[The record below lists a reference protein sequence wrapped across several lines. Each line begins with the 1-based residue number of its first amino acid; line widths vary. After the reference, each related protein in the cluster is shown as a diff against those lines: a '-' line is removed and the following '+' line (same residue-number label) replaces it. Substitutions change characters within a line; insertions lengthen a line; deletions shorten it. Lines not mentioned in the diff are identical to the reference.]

1 MATRH
6 PTDID
11 QSALDGI
18 VLEALR
24 PVAAGFAALFL
35 LFAGGHMAVLT
46 GTARDVMVP
55 LALASAIVLGAIA
68 CLAPSLPRR
77 LAQPTGLVVAAIVL
91 TNSLVHMRVT
101 GEDFQTTNVLLIVI
115 GIGAFFLSWRWFM
128 LAIGTTLLSWTIVA
142 TTTPLRVDAPLSHWS
157 FSLLSATLVSVLL
170 HRTRLRSLAR
180 LERMREDEK
189 GRVIALEAAVSSAE
203 EATRAKSEFLAT
215 MSHELRTPMNAVIGM
230 TSLLLDTPLEREQRE
245 YAEVAKSSG
254 ESLLAVINDIL
265 DFSKIEAGRVELEE
279 DALSVRTC
287 VAESVRIVE
296 ARAAEK
302 DLRIV
307 SHVRDAVPDAVVGD
321 AVRLRQILLNLL
333 SNAVK
338 FTDAGGITVTVDARP
353 ADEGALWLD
362 FSVADTGIGIPEER
376 LSRLFQSFVQA
387 DASTTRRFGGTGL
400 GLAISKRLVEQMS
413 GSIGVASVEGE
424 GTTFSFTVLAREACV
439 MRGADERARTAMPDP
454 GLGARCPLRVLL
466 VDDNRI
472 NQKVAIRT
480 LEKMGYRPD
489 LATNGIEALRAVE
502 DGGYDLVLM
511 DVQMPEM
518 DGIEATRRIRVL
530 PLAHQPEIVAMT
542 ASVLERDRDECLE
555 AGMDAFLVK
564 PFRPADVA
572 KTLEA
577 CHGHL
582 QAAGGAASSE
592 PELVR
597 RGA

>member
-6 PTDID
+6 PNDID

-24 PVAAGFAALFL
+24 PVAAGFTVLFL
-35 LFAGGHMAVLT
+35 LFAAGHMAVLT
-46 GTARDVMVP
+46 GAARDVMVP

-68 CLAPSLPRR
+68 WLAPSLPRR
-77 LAQPTGLVVAAIVL
+77 LAQPAGLVVAATVL
-91 TNSLVHMRVT
+91 ANSLVHMRVT

-115 GIGAFFLSWRWFM
+115 GTGAFFLSWRWFT

-189 GRVIALEAAVSSAE
+189 DRVIALEAAVSSAE

-307 SHVRDAVPDAVVGD
+307 SHVRDTVPDAVVGD

-489 LATNGIEALRAVE
+489 LATNGVEALRVVE
-502 DGGYDLVLM
+502 GGAYDLVLM

-518 DGIEATRRIRVL
+518 DGIEATRRIRAL
-530 PLAHQPEIVAMT
+530 ALAHQPEIVAMT

>member
-6 PTDID
+6 PNDID

-24 PVAAGFAALFL
+24 PVAAGFTVLFL
-35 LFAGGHMAVLT
+35 LFAAGHMAVLT
-46 GTARDVMVP
+46 GAARDVMVP

-189 GRVIALEAAVSSAE
+189 DRVIALEAAVSSAE

-577 CHGHL
+577 CHGRL
-582 QAAGGAASSE
+582 ESAGDAATPE
-592 PELVR
+592 RELVR

>member
-1 MATRH
+1 MAPRH
-6 PTDID
+6 PNDID
-11 QSALDGI
+11 QDALDGI
-18 VLEALR
+18 VAEALR
-24 PVAAGFAALFL
+24 PVAAGLAVLAL
-35 LFAGGHMAVLT
+35 LFTAGHLAVLT
-46 GTARDVMVP
+46 GTARDVMVSV
-55 LALASAIVLGAIA
+55 ALASSLVLGVIA
-68 CLAPSLPRR
+68 WLGPSLPRS
-77 LAQPTGLVVAAIVL
+77 LAQPAGLVVGAVVL
-91 TNSLVHMRVT
+91 TDSLVHMAVT
-101 GEDFQTTNVLLIVI
+101 GEDFQTTNVMLIVI
-115 GIGAFFLSWRWFM
+115 GVGAFFLSWRWFT
-128 LAIGTTLLSWTIVA
+128 LGIATTLVAWTFVA
-142 TTTPLRVDAPLSHWS
+142 TSTTLRADAPLTHWS
-157 FSLLSATLVSVLL
+157 FSLLTATVVAALL

-180 LERMREDEK
+180 LERMREEEK
-189 GRVIALEAAVSSAE
+189 ERAIALEAAVTSAE

-287 VAESVRIVE
+287 VAESIRIVE

-307 SHVRDAVPDAVVGD
+307 SQVGDAVPDAVVGD

-338 FTDAGGITVTVDARP
+338 FTDAGGITVSVDARP
-353 ADEGALWLD
+353 ADDGGLWLD

-413 GSIGVASVEGE
+413 GSIGVTSVEGE

-439 MRGADERARTAMPDP
+439 MRGADDRARTALPDP
-454 GLGARCPLRVLL
+454 GLARRCPLRVLL

-480 LEKMGYRPD
+480 LEKMGYQPD
-489 LATNGIEALRAVE
+489 LATTGVEALRAVE
-502 DGGYDLVLM
+502 GGDYDLVLM

-518 DGIEATRRIRVL
+518 DGIEATRRIRAL
-530 PLAHQPEIVAMT
+530 PSAHQPEIVAMT

-577 CHGHL
+577 CHARL
-582 QAAGGAASSE
+582 PASGDTRE
-592 PELVR
+592 PEPVR